1 MLTLDRGSQF
11 ALTLAAVTPFV
22 AVVAKLAIV
31 PRYTPPAGLPL
42 LTVPFNIPNIA
53 VRRRVHRCLRRLTR
67 SERAH
72 LEHAV
77 VLTRY
82 IEHIRRTLLVEYSR
96 LANVEEIADPERL
109 DDIQLHFE
117 PAFEHTF
124 DVLDGLVPAV
134 IWEPSFVSSSHRL
147 LSPPPSPLLA
157 PVAVAFNFE
166 PAALREPLPA
176 PLASASITPAMHPK
190 YFPPEF

>member
-1 MLTLDRGSQF
+1 M
-11 ALTLAAVTPFV
+11 
-22 AVVAKLAIV
+22 

-42 LTVPFNIPNIA
+42 LTVPLNLPNVA

-82 IEHIRRTLLVEYSR
+82 IERIGRRRTLLVEYSR
-96 LANVEEIADPERL
+96 LTNVEEIADPERL

-166 PAALREPLPA
+166 PAASREPSPA
-176 PLASASITPAMHPK
+176 LIAPATHPE